1 VHSLDLK
8 GELAPQNN
16 IIEELIPPGAR
27 CEFRSRKSREGMEVE
42 PIKYKTKEIQNP
54 KENKSRE
61 SCDQRSSEAQVHHGK
76 DRKIHGAQKLKR
88 FFFFFGEKT

>member
-1 VHSLDLK
+1 
-8 GELAPQNN
+8 
-16 IIEELIPPGAR
+16 
-27 CEFRSRKSREGMEVE
+27 MEVE